1 MSKNS
6 LIYNNIY
13 TYRFLMNLLYK
24 GKYRSR
30 FDSIGNLIS
39 GQSVTELCFGDTI
52 IADTC
57 RANNIKWKGLDVNEQ
72 FLARATKKGYAV
84 ISVDIKTIKEFPKAD
99 TCIICGSLYHFNS
112 NLPELL
118 SKMLDCAPV
127 IIISEPVKN
136 LSNSK
141 GIIGKIARASATVK
155 GQKQT
160 FRYTKET
167 LTETLSNLSAKLNF
181 KITIIEQFDKDLILV
196 ITK

>member
-52 IADTC
+52 IADKC
-57 RANNIKWKGLDVNEQ
+57 GANNIKWTGLDVNEQ
-72 FLARATKKGYAV
+72 FSARAKKKGYDV
-84 ISVDIKTIKEFPKAD
+84 ISADINTIKAFPKAD
-99 TCIICGSLYHFNS
+99 TCIMCGSLYHFNS
-112 NLPELL
+112 NLPELI

-136 LSNSK
+136 LSSSK

-155 GQKQT
+155 GHKQT
-160 FRYTKET
+160 FRYTKDT

-181 KITIIEQFDKDLILV
+181 KIIIIEQFDKDLILV